1 MGQQLV
7 HEQVVVGE
15 PCRRCG
21 TPCSR
26 ETADVPCFEEGDTFE
41 TWKARQPAE
50 LFKALAQPPVVVVP
64 EADIENARSA
74 VAQALQ
80 HLLPKISP
88 RHVFAANV
96 AANELSALI
105 VAITNVEIAKLAA
118 RVRELEAEL
127 AGLRGTT

>member
-50 LFKALAQPPVVVVP
+50 LFKALAQPPVVVP

-74 VAQALQ
+74 VVQAL
-80 HLLPKISP
+80 LRLFTTVGP
-88 RHVFAANV
+88 RQPAADAV
-96 AANELSALI
+96 ANELSALI

>member
-50 LFKALAQPPVVVVP
+50 LFKALAQPPVVVP
-64 EADIENARSA
+64 EADIEKARSA
-74 VAQALQ
+74 VVQAL
-80 HLLPKISP
+80 LRLFTTVGP
-88 RHVFAANV
+88 RQPAADAV
-96 AANELSALI
+96 ANELSALI

-118 RVRELEAEL
+118 RVRELEVEL